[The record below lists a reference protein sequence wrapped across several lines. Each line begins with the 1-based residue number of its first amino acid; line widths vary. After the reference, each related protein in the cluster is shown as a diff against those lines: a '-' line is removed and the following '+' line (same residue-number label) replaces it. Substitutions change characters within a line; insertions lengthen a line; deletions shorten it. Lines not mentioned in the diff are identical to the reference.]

1 MSGTAS
7 EGDEAAAVRETVGD
21 GSRFGFPQYLLVTLA
36 GTFLLMLV
44 GAYTKA
50 IGAGLACPDW
60 PQCYGVWVPFLSGEV
75 MAEAPFTAHQ
85 IAAEWTHRGLAMVV
99 GFAIIG
105 AALWSWRRAARPAI
119 RYALYVAALILPLQV
134 VFGALTVTEGLEPVI
149 VTTHLGTATVI
160 LMALTVATTVAWLDP
175 GAGPGGGVSGDGGDA
190 TDA

>member
-7 EGDEAAAVRETVGD
+7 EGDGAAAAARETVDGGD
-21 GSRFGFPQYLLVTLA
+21 RFGFPTYLAVTLA

-75 MAEAPFTAHQ
+75 MADAPFTAHQ
-85 IAAEWTHRGLAMVV
+85 IAAEWVHRGLAMVV
-99 GFAIIG
+99 GFAIVG
-105 AALWSWRRAARPAI
+105 GALWAWRRGARRAVRYGLYLAAA
-119 RYALYVAALILPLQV
+119 ILPLQV
-134 VFGALTVTEGLEPVI
+134 VFGALTVTERLEPVI

-175 GAGPGGGVSGDGGDA
+175 GGDHRDATADGGAPDA
-190 TDA
+190 